1 VASANERLRRFGLLH
16 RRYGKLP
23 GDFVALGADGATDF
37 IGDMID
43 EMEKAG
49 LAPNYVAN
57 FKKALASWLDTNSI
71 QLTRR
76 LKIKDRGQNV
86 KFVDERIPLPNEVQ
100 RILDAGD
107 LRQKVCV
114 VFVAYAGCREEVL
127 GDIEGKNGLRLR
139 DMPELKIEDRNG
151 KPMDEDGVTNGKVS
165 FTAMPIRVIVRGGLN
180 KARHQYE
187 SFLNQ
192 AGCNYLAA
200 YLEWRMSEKSVRVA
214 KGGKRKLVPPEKLTP
229 DSPVVTPERFS
240 VGLFLRSNQIS
251 EKIKQAIRAAG
262 YDWRPYVLRSFFD
275 DAMES
280 AERKRLT
287 IPDDRV
293 WWMGHKGNIEMVYT
307 KHNKHLNPGKLA
319 ELRDAYKK
327 ASDLHL
333 TPQQATF
340 IPLEQAGNELKRL
353 VLADYGGMTDQEVG
367 ELGELSNY
375 TFQQLREIVTK
386 RKPPATQRKQPQPT
400 QQQQIMI
407 PSRMV
412 NEIKRHLKKGYVLRK
427 ENQVIKNQVILE
439 LPT

>member
-1 VASANERLRRFGLLH
+1 
-16 RRYGKLP
+16 
-23 GDFVALGADGATDF
+23 
-37 IGDMID
+37 
-43 EMEKAG
+43 
-49 LAPNYVAN
+49 
-57 FKKALASWLDTNSI
+57 
-71 QLTRR
+71 
-76 LKIKDRGQNV
+76 
-86 KFVDERIPLPNEVQ
+86 
-100 RILDAGD
+100 
-107 LRQKVCV
+107 
-114 VFVAYAGCREEVL
+114 
-127 GDIEGKNGLRLR
+127 
-139 DMPELKIEDRNG
+139 
-151 KPMDEDGVTNGKVS
+151 
-165 FTAMPIRVIVRGGLN
+165 
-180 KARHQYE
+180 
-187 SFLNQ
+187 
-192 AGCNYLAA
+192 
-200 YLEWRMSEKSVRVA
+200 
-214 KGGKRKLVPPEKLTP
+214 
-229 DSPVVTPERFS
+229 
-240 VGLFLRSNQIS
+240 
-251 EKIKQAIRAAG
+251 
-262 YDWRPYVLRSFFD
+262 
-275 DAMES
+275 
-280 AERKRLT
+280 
-287 IPDDRV
+287 
-293 WWMGHKGNIEMVYT
+293 MVYT